1 MLFLTR
7 LWRNEVEHK
16 KKEMTKQMA
25 AEKKEMH
32 KGLMMQ
38 TMMKTVTANMD
49 TEAIFYSEK
58 KLFRG
63 FLTKK

>member
-1 MLFLTR
+1 M
-7 LWRNEVEHK
+7 EHK

-25 AEKKEMH
+25 AEKKEMQ
-32 KGLMMQ
+32 KGLLMQ

-49 TEAIFYSEK
+49 TEAIVYSEK
-58 KLFRG
+58 KLFHG

>member
-25 AEKKEMH
+25 AEKKEMQ
-32 KGLMMQ
+32 KGRLMQ
-38 TMMKTVTANMD
+38 AMMKTVTANMD
-49 TEAIFYSEK
+49 TEAIFYSET
-58 KLFRG
+58 KLFHG
-63 FLTKK
+63 FLTK